1 MNCLISLSLSCSMF
15 FYPKMGELQDMR
27 DYINMLVLD
36 IDMAR
41 YNSTHPMKVH
51 ECLKVMGIGCPNK
64 WDMRIL

>member
-1 MNCLISLSLSCSMF
+1 MQKKNTEC
-15 FYPKMGELQDMR
+15 PKKFPR